1 MDYILLG
8 ILFLLSGFFM
18 KLSDDFY
25 DENQNLFLAIVFGIF
40 CALTSAIATVFNDG
54 AAYIFIGILLG
65 NLFVLKVDGIHH
77 ILTGF
82 IFILICLICGIPDL
96 NLIVLLI
103 VILAA
108 MGDEVGHDL
117 IANYTEN
124 NFLIYF
130 FEYRFVMKIIVFL
143 LALFGSF
150 TFEIFI
156 FFILFELSYLVAGLV
171 LKKD

>member
-1 MDYILLG
+1 MESIILG

-25 DENQNLFLAIVFGIF
+25 DENLNLFLAIVLGIF
-40 CALTSAIATVFNDG
+40 CALTSAIATVFNEG
-54 AAYIFIGILLG
+54 AAYIFIGILIG

-82 IFILICLICGIPDL
+82 IFILICLICGIPNL

-103 VILAA
+103 LILAA
-108 MGDEVGHDL
+108 VSDEVGHDL

-124 NFLIYF
+124 TFLILF
-130 FEYRFVMKIIVFL
+130 FEYRFVMKILVFL
-143 LALFGSF
+143 LALFGAFS
-150 TFEIFI
+150 FEIFI
-156 FFILFELSYLVAGLV
+156 FFILFELAYLVAGLV